1 MDCKAGVGDV
11 AGTHVGVAVQ
21 TAIAIVKF
29 LPLRSKHPGR
39 DGSKLDFSVQ
49 LCSSFRQLNVLPALP
64 SANVPDALILHTK
77 WSTVRVR
84 ERSYVGMHAL
94 NKRRNWTQLDVI
106 PAFKDA
112 YNPSLSKLIG
122 DLLQVLCEPLIIK
135 L

>member
-1 MDCKAGVGDV
+1 
-11 AGTHVGVAVQ
+11 
-21 TAIAIVKF
+21 
-29 LPLRSKHPGR
+29 
-39 DGSKLDFSVQ
+39 
-49 LCSSFRQLNVLPALP
+49 
-64 SANVPDALILHTK
+64 
-77 WSTVRVR
+77 VRVR